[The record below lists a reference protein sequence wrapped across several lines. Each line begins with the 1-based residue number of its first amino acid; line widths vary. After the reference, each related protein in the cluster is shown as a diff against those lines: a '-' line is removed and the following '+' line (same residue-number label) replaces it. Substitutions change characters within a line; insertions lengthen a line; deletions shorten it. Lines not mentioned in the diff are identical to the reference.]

1 MTVQNCSVRKA
12 DAASCRDQVGEARA
26 KDTALN
32 RDPSKDCES
41 VSDSS
46 DEGVTSSHNVELGR
60 RGECAAAKFLERRG
74 YEILER
80 NWTCPAGEADI
91 ICHDG
96 ETIVFVEVK
105 TRTSIEAGL
114 PEEAVNK
121 EKRSRY
127 EKIAA
132 YYLKESSYA
141 DIPVRFDVVGLLVI
155 APDRALIRHHIDAFG
170 ASL

>member
-1 MTVQNCSVRKA
+1 MSELQQGAVTEDRFDERTEEGCS
-12 DAASCRDQVGEARA
+12 SGHN
-26 KDTALN
+26 KD
-32 RDPSKDCES
+32 
-41 VSDSS
+41 
-46 DEGVTSSHNVELGR
+46 LGD

-91 ICHDG
+91 ICFDG

-105 TRTSIEAGL
+105 TRSSIEAGL
-114 PEEAVNK
+114 PEEAVDK
-121 EKRSRY
+121 EKRCRY

-141 DIPVRFDVVGLLVI
+141 DVPVRFDVVGLLVI